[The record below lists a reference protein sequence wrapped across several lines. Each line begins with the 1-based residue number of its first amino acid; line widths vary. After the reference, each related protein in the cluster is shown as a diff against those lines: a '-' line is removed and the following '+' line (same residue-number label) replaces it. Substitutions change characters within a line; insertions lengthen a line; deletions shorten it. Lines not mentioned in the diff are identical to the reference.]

1 MAVSIRDG
9 SLSNIN
15 RSVLSKPALTNLF
28 QVDLSVDDVGRGEAS
43 EGDRLKDFLLR
54 RGLTSDYIS
63 RDIGIACYEASLPA
77 SSFATAEVKDNFQG
91 INQQFAHT
99 RFYVDSSFS
108 FYVDQDYR
116 VLNLFE
122 GWMDFIAGGV
132 GGLDAND
139 KRFYVRMRYPDAY
152 KCDNLK
158 ISKFDKKLDI
168 KLTYEFKN
176 AFPKSIQSIPVS
188 YGQAEVLKVTVT
200 FAYDRYIVTR
210 KPFN

>member
-1 MAVSIRDG
+1 MAVSRVKIRDG

-15 RSVLSKPALTNLF
+15 KSVLSKPALTNLF

-43 EGDRLKDFLLR
+43 EGDRLKNYLANI
-54 RGLTSDYIS
+54 GLTNDYIS
-63 RDIGIACYEASLPA
+63 RNIGIACYEASLPT

-108 FYVDQDYR
+108 FYVDKDYR
-116 VLNLFE
+116 VLKLFE

-132 GGLDAND
+132 VMDSND
-139 KRFYVRMRYPDAY
+139 KRFYVRMRYPDTY
-152 KCDNLK
+152 KCDNLM
-158 ISKFDKKLDI
+158 ITKFDKNLTR
-168 KLTYEFKN
+168 KLTYQFKN

-200 FAYDRYIVTR
+200 FAYDRYILIR
-210 KPFN
+210 

>member
-28 QVDLSVDDVGRGEAS
+28 QVDLNIEGVD
-43 EGDRLKDFLLR
+43 LKDFLLR
-54 RGLTSDYIS
+54 RGLTNDYIS
-63 RDIGIACYEASLPA
+63 RNIGIACYEASLPG
-77 SSFATAEVKDNFQG
+77 STFATAEVKDNFQG

-122 GWMDFIAGGV
+122 GWMDFIAGGADAD
-132 GGLDAND
+132 LDD

-152 KCDNLK
+152 KCDKLA
-158 ISKFDKKLDI
+158 ISKFDKKLDR

-188 YGQAEVLKVTVT
+188 YGQAEVLKVTVN
-200 FAYDRYIVTR
+200 FVYDRYILIR
-210 KPFN
+210 